1 MMADTWL
8 RYDLRR
14 PTGRLVAASGLCLL
28 VALLAGCSVGP
39 DYQLP
44 EIAMPAHWTGAAPVN
59 PQRQP
64 PQALRAWWKSFR
76 DPVLDR
82 LVEDAI
88 ANNLDVATARA
99 RLREARAARQQAIG
113 RLLPTLTSVGSE
125 TWQYAGASGN
135 GLAGNGPGG
144 SASGTAI
151 SRSFQAG
158 FDASWE
164 LDLFGGN
171 RRAVEAA
178 TYSADAAAE
187 QVDGALLSLVADV
200 AATYVEARGY
210 QARMALSRR
219 TAATQREM
227 ATLTRSKAEAGS
239 SAAVDVERAL
249 AQALNTA
256 ADLPAT
262 ETALTRS
269 LNQLAILIA
278 QPPGSIASR
287 LEPGNGRI
295 PERAAALPTGLPADI
310 LSNRPDVRQAERQLA
325 AATAQIGT
333 ADANRYPDISLSGNL
348 TTSGSNLVDLARA
361 SSIGWGFGPNVS
373 VPLFN
378 GGALEAA
385 SDAARARRDQA
396 LLALRTS
403 VLSALG
409 DVENAL
415 AASRNDRLRRTQL
428 AEAASHSRAAARM
441 TRSLFETGTASFLD
455 TLDAERSLY
464 AAEDALIQARVAIA
478 TDTIALAKA
487 LGGGMA
493 GPVDAGQPLID
504 DRALLP
510 HLATLSEPTPGFA
523 DPGTDMKRFNE

>member
-1 MMADTWL
+1 MIVGQL
-8 RYDLRR
+8 LHH
-14 PTGRLVAASGLCLL
+14 RLHGKSKR
-28 VALLAGCSVGP
+28 LLAAGGGWLLTGLLSACSVGP

-44 EIAMPAHWTGAAPVN
+44 DIATHAHWTASTPADR
-59 PQRQP
+59 QHQP
-64 PQALRAWWKSFR
+64 PEALQAWWKSFR
-76 DPVLDR
+76 DPVLNR
-82 LVEDAI
+82 LIDDAI
-88 ANNLDVATARA
+88 ANNLDIATAQA

-113 RLLPTLTSVGSE
+113 RLLPTLNAAGSQ
-125 TWQYAGASGN
+125 TWQYSGTSGN
-135 GLAGNGPGG
+135 GPAGG
-144 SASGTAI
+144 SSSPAI

-158 FDASWE
+158 FDTSWE

-171 RRAVEAA
+171 RRAAEAA
-178 TYSADAAAE
+178 TYSSDAAAE
-187 QVDGALLSLVADV
+187 QVEGALLSLVAEV

-227 ATLTRSKAEAGS
+227 AKLTRSKAEAGS
-239 SAAVDVERAL
+239 SAAVDVEKAL
-249 AQALNTA
+249 AQALNTE

-278 QPPGSIASR
+278 QPPGAIAPR
-287 LEPGNGRI
+287 LAHGSGRI
-295 PERAAALPTGLPADI
+295 PERATPLPAGLPADI

-325 AATAQIGT
+325 VATAQIGA
-333 ADANRYPDISLSGNL
+333 ADANRYPNISLSGNL
-348 TTSGSNLVDLARA
+348 TTSGANLVDLAHA
-361 SSIGWGFGPNVS
+361 SSIGWAFGPSVS
-373 VPLFN
+373 VPLFD

-396 LLALRTS
+396 LVALRAS

-415 AASRNDRLRRTQL
+415 AASRNDRRRHAQL
-428 AEAASHSRAAARM
+428 AEAASHSRAAASL
-441 TRSLFETGTASFLD
+441 TRSLYETGTASFLD

-464 AAEDALIQARVAIA
+464 AAEDALIQSRVAIA
-478 TDTIALAKA
+478 TDTITLAKA
-487 LGGGMA
+487 LGGGMT

-504 DRALLP
+504 DRTLLP
-510 HLATLSEPTPGFA
+510 RLATLSKLPSGFA
-523 DPGTDMKRFNE
+523 DPGNDSRRFHE

>member
-1 MMADTWL
+1 MIAAPAL
-8 RYDLRR
+8 RETASRLTVSARR
-14 PTGRLVAASGLCLL
+14 AAGVGLI
-28 VALLAGCSVGP
+28 ALMLSALTLSACSVGP

-44 EIAMPAHWTGAAPVN
+44 AITTPAHWSATAQKT
-59 PQRQP
+59 PQTQP
-64 PQALRAWWKSFR
+64 PQALHAWWKGFH

-82 LVEDAI
+82 LIDDAI
-88 ANNLDVATARA
+88 AGNLDVATARA
-99 RLREARAARQQAIG
+99 RLREARANRAQTFG
-113 RLLPTLTSVGSE
+113 RLLPTLTSVGSQ
-125 TWQYAGASGN
+125 TWQYSGASN
-135 GLAGNGPGG
+135 SGPGG
-144 SASGTAI
+144 ASTAI

-164 LDLFGGN
+164 LDLFGGV
-171 RRAVEAA
+171 RRSLEAA
-178 TYSADAAAE
+178 GYSEDAAAE
-187 QVDGALLSLVADV
+187 QVESTRLSLVADV

-227 ATLTRSKAEAGS
+227 VKLTRSKADAGT
-239 SAAVDVERAL
+239 SAAVDVEKAQ
-249 AQALNTA
+249 AQALNTE

-262 ETALTRS
+262 ETAFARS
-269 LNQLAILIA
+269 LNQLAILIG
-278 QPPGSIASR
+278 QPPGTIAPR
-287 LEPGNGRI
+287 LAEGAGRI
-295 PERAAALPTGLPADI
+295 PERAAPLPAGLPADI

-325 AATAQIGT
+325 AATAQIGA

-348 TTSGSNLVDLARA
+348 TTSGSNLVDLAHA
-361 SSIGWGFGPNVS
+361 SSIGWGFGPSVS
-373 VPLFN
+373 LPLFN

-396 LLALRTS
+396 LLALRAS

-415 AASRNDRLRRTQL
+415 AAGRNDRQRSSQL

-441 TRSLFETGTASFLD
+441 TRALFETGTASFLD

-464 AAEDALIQARVAIA
+464 SAEDALIQSRVAIA

-487 LGGGMA
+487 LGGGMT
-493 GPVDAGQPLID
+493 GPVDAGKPLID
-504 DRALLP
+504 DRAALP
-510 HLATLSEPTPGFA
+510 RLATLSDPTPGFA
-523 DPGTDMKRFNE
+523 DPGSDMKRLSE